1 MGSKYGMF
9 SEPGYISVGDPY
21 PEFPK
26 ISKRLTGLNFKATKI
41 NKNRTMT
48 NDTRFEPLKPLW
60 QKEPYELS
68 NEVRPPLVTPHPPII
83 PCSTEPSR
91 RRREHHD
98 HAEWVDG
105 VREVGIRTAID
116 GPMVTRLGLDGV

>member
-1 MGSKYGMF
+1 M
-9 SEPGYISVGDPY
+9 GDPY

-41 NKNRTMT
+41 NKNKSMT

-68 NEVRPPLVTPHPPII
+68 NEVRPPLLSPHPPIS
-83 PCSTEPSR
+83 CNTEPRKSVSRAR
-91 RRREHHD
+91 RRR
-98 HAEWVDG
+98 
-105 VREVGIRTAID
+105 RCVG
-116 GPMVTRLGLDGV
+116 